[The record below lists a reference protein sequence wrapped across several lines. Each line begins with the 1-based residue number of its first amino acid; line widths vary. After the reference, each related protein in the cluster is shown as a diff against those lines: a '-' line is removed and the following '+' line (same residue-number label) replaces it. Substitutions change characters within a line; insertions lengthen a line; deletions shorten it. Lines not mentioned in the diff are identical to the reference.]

1 MAVKTI
7 TIDMEAYETLS
18 RHKRAGQSFS
28 EVIKERFGAPMTV
41 GRFKERLKH
50 LPPLDPVVINAIERV
65 VSDRK
70 RSPVRIIKL

>member
-7 TIDMEAYETLS
+7 TIDMEAYDTLS

-41 GRFKERLKH
+41 GRFKQRLKH
-50 LPPLDPVVINAIERV
+50 LRPLEPEVLDAIERV
-65 VSDRK
+65 VADRK